1 MYTVHS
7 LFPSTEL
14 VALGITVKM
23 KDKISCAIHSQVK
36 NTDSKPVDRCFDGE
50 VQGLWGYYQGFF
62 ISLRLHEMI
71 PKR

>member
-50 VQGLWGYYQGFF
+50 VQGLWG
-62 ISLRLHEMI
+62 
-71 PKR
+71 